1 MTMAAVIE
9 SPTAAANA
17 CTRSSERRIAHV
29 EVFHDLHEVEPVW
42 RGLET
47 SQVSTPYQRFDFLS
61 AWQGHVGT
69 RTNLQP
75 CVIVA
80 SDAERRPLMLLPLA
94 AGAENGVRVAR
105 FMGGK
110 HTTFNMALWQR
121 DFVASATQADLDA
134 LLRGL
139 RDVPARIDVLA
150 LARQPRRWRDLQN
163 PMALLP
169 GQPSANGCPLMTM
182 APGAA
187 PADRI
192 SNSFRR
198 RLRSKERKLQAL
210 PGYRYCVATTDAE
223 ITRICDAF
231 FTIKPLR
238 MAAQKLPNV
247 FADPGVEDFLR
258 TACLTPLPDGGHVIE
273 IHALECDA
281 EVIAIFAGVA
291 DGERFSMMFNTY
303 TLSDSAHYSPGLI
316 LMRDI
321 VDHYAERGYTSIDL
335 GIGSDDYKRLF
346 CKDDEPIFD
355 SYLPLTTRGRMAAAG
370 MSSVARAKR
379 LVKQTPALKRMAQ
392 TLRGALQR

>member
-1 MTMAAVIE
+1 
-9 SPTAAANA
+9 
-17 CTRSSERRIAHV
+17 
-29 EVFHDLHEVEPVW
+29 
-42 RGLET
+42 
-47 SQVSTPYQRFDFLS
+47 
-61 AWQGHVGT
+61 
-69 RTNLQP
+69 
-75 CVIVA
+75 
-80 SDAERRPLMLLPLA
+80 
-94 AGAENGVRVAR
+94 
-105 FMGGK
+105 MGGK

-121 DFVASATQADLDA
+121 DFAASATQADLDA
-134 LLRGL
+134 LLRGI

-150 LARQPRRWRDLQN
+150 LTRQPQRWRDLQN

-169 GQPSANGCPLMTM
+169 NQPSANGCPLMTM

-187 PADRI
+187 PSDRI

-210 PGYRYCVATTDAE
+210 PGFRYRVATTDAE
-223 ITRICDAF
+223 ITRMCDAF

-258 TACLTPLPDGGHVIE
+258 RACLTPLPDGGHVIE

-291 DGERFSMMFNTY
+291 DGQRFSMMFNTY
-303 TLSDSAHYSPGLI
+303 TMSESAHYSPGLI

-321 VDHYAERGYTSIDL
+321 VDHYAERGYTSLDL

-355 SYLPLTTRGRMAAAG
+355 SYLPLTTRGRMAALG
-370 MSSVARAKR
+370 MSSMARAKR